1 MEVCPE
7 PKRIILQ
14 NSAAF
19 GNDSLDIGQRGETQM
34 IRHMRHGSPPR
45 LMAPQPIRVPERR
58 ESHPTPSAGNRMTRH
73 VALDADGSPRAYHP
87 NDTGLDALANAGYP
101 HKGWKSVLVVDPN
114 DHSRPYVQPNGPTKG
129 Y

>member
-7 PKRIILQ
+7 PERIILQ

-45 LMAPQPIRVPERR
+45 LMAPQPICVPERR
-58 ESHPTPSAGNRMTRH
+58 ESHPTPSAGNRMIRCP
-73 VALDADGSPRAYHP
+73 VAVASVISGGAVAR
-87 NDTGLDALANAGYP
+87 TG
-101 HKGWKSVLVVDPN
+101 SVLQP
-114 DHSRPYVQPNGPTKG
+114 RPVNEMQ
-129 Y
+129 

>member
-7 PKRIILQ
+7 PERIILQ

-58 ESHPTPSAGNRMTRH
+58 ESHPTPSAGNRITHYMSDCRENE
-73 VALDADGSPRAYHP
+73 VAATCTQP
-87 NDTGLDALANAGYP
+87 DALRVARFDGIEAEITI
-101 HKGWKSVLVVDPN
+101 L
-114 DHSRPYVQPNGPTKG
+114 
-129 Y
+129 

>member
-7 PKRIILQ
+7 PERIILQ

-45 LMAPQPIRVPERR
+45 LMAHQPIDGRALR
-58 ESHPTPSAGNRMTRH
+58 ESHTTPSAGNRMRPM
-73 VALDADGSPRAYHP
+73 G
-87 NDTGLDALANAGYP
+87 TGALAILIIGFVMGYVA
-101 HKGWKSVLVVDPN
+101 HWAIHDG
-114 DHSRPYVQPNGPTKG
+114 R
-129 Y
+129 